1 MSEHKCRQ
9 NITRNEVWNDPPM
22 LTLVGHTLT
31 GSFEHN
37 ERILFCPYCGKDLR
51 IRTSCGVDFGK
62 EESDV

>member
-1 MSEHKCRQ
+1 MNSEHKCKQ

-37 ERILFCPYCGKDLR
+37 ERITFCPYCGKDLR
-51 IRTSCGVDFGK
+51 K
-62 EESDV
+62 ERNDGRA